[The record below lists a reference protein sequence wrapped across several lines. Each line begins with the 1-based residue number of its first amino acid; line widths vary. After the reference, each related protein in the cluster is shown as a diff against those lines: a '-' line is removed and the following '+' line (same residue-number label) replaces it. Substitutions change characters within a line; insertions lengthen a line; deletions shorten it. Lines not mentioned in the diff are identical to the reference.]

1 MPVVLLRV
9 SPAVLHSVVIP
20 DCCWSFRPVAARAD
34 LRAILPVVTIWT
46 ITGLHGF
53 DRGGSASFRG
63 VELARRQQ
71 LRPQ

>member
-1 MPVVLLRV
+1 
-9 SPAVLHSVVIP
+9 
-20 DCCWSFRPVAARAD
+20 VAARAD